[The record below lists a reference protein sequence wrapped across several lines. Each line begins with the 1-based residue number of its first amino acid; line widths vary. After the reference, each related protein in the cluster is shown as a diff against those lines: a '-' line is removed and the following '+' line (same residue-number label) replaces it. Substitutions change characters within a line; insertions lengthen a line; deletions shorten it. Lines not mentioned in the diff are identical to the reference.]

1 MKKTSK
7 LCKYYILFYNYKF
20 SFHNDFEENAIQD
33 IKFERA
39 ILMNPQIFSEGK
51 PLYHLE
57 NVDVKIKIFYAQ
69 LIYFKIQI
77 RFCKKELYRIYIY
90 QKKKLNYTFQ
100 GI

>member
-7 LCKYYILFYNYKF
+7 HCKYYILFYYYKF

-39 ILMNPQIFSEGK
+39 ILMNPIIFSEGK

-57 NVDVKIKIFYAQ
+57 NVDVKILIFYGQ
-69 LIYFKIQI
+69 LIYFK
-77 RFCKKELYRIYIY
+77 FKLDFAKKSFIEFTYI
-90 QKKKLNYTFQ
+90 KKKS
-100 GI
+100 